1 MGRNMREEDKRRV
14 QQTSFQIGDEPTCN
28 EAINKLYLFSIAST
42 ISWNSLADGVFLY
55 RPNIP
60 SPSCPPSNTDTSS
73 VSTGSVPKNRSSSLR
88 AISAPPPVEN
98 TLLISPQQGHT
109 YPLMFSIRP
118 STGRLTARV
127 NDRHFIASIRAT
139 ACGVVTI
146 TAESRECT
154 PARCSMRERCSSD
167 VPAGLGVS

>member
-1 MGRNMREEDKRRV
+1 MGEEDKRRV
-14 QQTSFQIGDEPTCN
+14 QQTSFQIGGEPTCN
-28 EAINKLYLFSIAST
+28 EAINKLYLFSIFST
-42 ISWNSLADGVFLY
+42 ISLNSLADGVWLY
-55 RPNIP
+55 RPSIANVP

-154 PARCSMRERCSSD
+154 PARCSIRERCSSD
-167 VPAGLGVS
+167 VPAGVGVS